1 MTENDSQTCRLHSCL
16 CLLVSSFRSNQISSL
31 LIYSIYMS
39 NDLISHHTSLAFR
52 CPWHT
57 FFWLTFP
64 YIIHKP
70 ARNHSSPHEPLRWG
84 SSFHF
89 SLQKQPS
96 SQKKAVSEKSSPPSP
111 TPLPSSPTCV
121 FRKLVSLSRRGGII
135 RPGLLVIPLLAKQS
149 FIRIWC
155 LVWHLFDAG
164 APAFVS
170 MNHLSAKVAAF

>member
-1 MTENDSQTCRLHSCL
+1 MIENDSQTCCLHSCL
-16 CLLVSSFRSNQISSL
+16 CLLVSSFRSNQISSF

-64 YIIHKP
+64 YIVHKP
-70 ARNHSSPHEPLRWG
+70 ARNHSSPREPLRWG
-84 SSFHF
+84 SWFHF
-89 SLQKQPS
+89 SLQKRPS
-96 SQKKAVSEKSSPPSP
+96 SQAPSEESSPPQP
-111 TPLPSSPTCV
+111 PCPRLPPMSS
-121 FRKLVSLSRRGGII
+121 VSLSRRGGII
-135 RPGLLVIPLLAKQS
+135 RPGLLVIPLLAEQS
-149 FIRIWC
+149 FIGTWC